1 MINGGFNYY
10 LSLSQ
15 VIGKKIFLL
24 DSKWCNVYFQKDDS
38 LMVESQTL

>member
-10 LSLSQ
+10 LSLSR

-24 DSKWCNVYFQKDDS
+24 DSKWSNVYFQKNDS
-38 LMVESQTL
+38 LMVEFQTL